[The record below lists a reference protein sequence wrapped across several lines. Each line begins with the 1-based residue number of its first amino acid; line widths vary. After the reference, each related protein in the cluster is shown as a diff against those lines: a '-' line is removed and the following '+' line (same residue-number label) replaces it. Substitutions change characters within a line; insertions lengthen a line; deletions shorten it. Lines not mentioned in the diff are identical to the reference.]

1 MLAGPFSITLR
12 KLLRSGPR
20 DRFGTA
26 AQAMRN
32 DRMNTIYAPAFAA
45 FGGSAFG
52 AISTIVTGWVT
63 RRRRLRERHYSRS
76 ISKRERL
83 YRSFIEEASRVYA
96 DALVSDK
103 SEIPQ
108 LVNLYALI
116 GRMRILSSDQVV
128 QAAERAGRLI
138 IETYLSPNREFGDLP
153 DFMEEMD
160 PLRGFGEACRREL
173 HTTPSH

>member
-1 MLAGPFSITLR
+1 MLAGPSSTALQE
-12 KLLRSGPR
+12 LPRSGPSDHPATSAR
-20 DRFGTA
+20 E
-26 AQAMRN
+26 MRT

-63 RRRRLRERHYSRS
+63 RRRKLRDRHHARS
-76 ISKRERL
+76 ISRRERL

-153 DFMEEMD
+153 EFLEEMD

-173 HTTPSH
+173 HSIPSH

>member
-1 MLAGPFSITLR
+1 
-12 KLLRSGPR
+12 
-20 DRFGTA
+20 
-26 AQAMRN
+26 
-32 DRMNTIYAPAFAA
+32 MNMIYFAA

-63 RRRRLRERHYSRS
+63 RRRRLRERHYARS
-76 ISKRERL
+76 FSKRERL
-83 YRSFIEEASRVYA
+83 YRSFIEEASRLYA

-108 LVNLYALI
+108 LVNLYALL

-138 IETYLSPNREFGDLP
+138 IETYLSPNREFVDLP
-153 DFMEEMD
+153 EFMDELD

-173 HTTPSH
+173 RSIPSR

>member
-1 MLAGPFSITLR
+1 MPGRFPSASGSI
-12 KLLRSGPR
+12 
-20 DRFGTA
+20 
-26 AQAMRN
+26 
-32 DRMNTIYAPAFAA
+32 
-45 FGGSAFG
+45 
-52 AISTIVTGWVT
+52 
-63 RRRRLRERHYSRS
+63 
-76 ISKRERL
+76 
-83 YRSFIEEASRVYA
+83 EASSRKPPESTPTRSSA
-96 DALVSDK
+96 TNP
-103 SEIPQ
+103 IPQ

-173 HTTPSH
+173 HSIPSH

>member
-1 MLAGPFSITLR
+1 MLVEPSSSTLR
-12 KLLRSGPR
+12 PLLRSGPQ
-20 DRFGTA
+20 DRSGIEP
-26 AQAMRN
+26 QEMRN
-32 DRMNTIYAPAFAA
+32 DRMNTMYAPAFAA

-52 AISTIVTGWVT
+52 AISTIVTGWVS
-63 RRRRLRERHYSRS
+63 RRRRLRERHHARS

-83 YRSFIEEASRVYA
+83 YRSFIEEASRLYA

-128 QAAERAGRLI
+128 QGAERAGRLI
-138 IETYLSPNREFGDLP
+138 IEPYLSPNREFGDLP
-153 DFMEEMD
+153 EFLEEMD

-173 HTTPSH
+173 HSIPSH